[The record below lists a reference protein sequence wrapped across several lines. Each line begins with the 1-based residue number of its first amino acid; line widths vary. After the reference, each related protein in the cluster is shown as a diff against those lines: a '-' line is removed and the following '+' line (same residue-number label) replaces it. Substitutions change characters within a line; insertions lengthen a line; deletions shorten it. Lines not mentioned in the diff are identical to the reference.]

1 MKHLPTITL
10 ALLCAASLALAGQGK
25 GRGGPDNDER
35 GPRMEQGMGPG
46 MQEGREPP
54 FFADLGL
61 GDAQKAQLK
70 AHHDKNQE
78 AMIDMRAGLQKAEM
92 RLRQALEA
100 QPIDE
105 AKLKAAREDL
115 VKYQTQQIDMRIAH
129 MRYFLSVLTPEQ
141 RKKFDASMPEMGPGM
156 GKGMGRHHEGKGKRK

>member
-1 MKHLPTITL
+1 MKHLPRIAL
-10 ALLCAASLALAGQGK
+10 ALLCAATLALAGQGK
-25 GRGGPDNDER
+25 GGPDNDER

-46 MQEGREPP
+46 MDEGRAPP
-54 FFADLGL
+54 PFADLGL
-61 GDAQKAQLK
+61 SDAQKAQLK
-70 AHHDKNQE
+70 AHHDKNEE
-78 AMIDMRAGLQKAEM
+78 AMIDMRGGLQKAEM

-115 VKYQTQQIDMRIAH
+115 VKYQTQQIDFRIAH

-156 GKGMGRHHEGKGKRK
+156 GKGKHHDGRGKRK